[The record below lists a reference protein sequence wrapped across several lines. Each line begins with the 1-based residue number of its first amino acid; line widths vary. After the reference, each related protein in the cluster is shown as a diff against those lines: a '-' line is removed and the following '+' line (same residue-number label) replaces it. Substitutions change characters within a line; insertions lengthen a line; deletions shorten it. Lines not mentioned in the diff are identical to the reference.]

1 MKVAGIDLS
10 TFAVDIV
17 TIDDDSGQVEWVR
30 YPLNGSDAFDR
41 TRTVAAVMPGRAHS
55 FWNDIFAVGIE
66 EPAGRNP
73 GFAFR
78 VQGSVIAM
86 IPADKLVEK
95 WMPSQWRKRV
105 GLKGN
110 ATKADVYA
118 FAARE
123 HRPGYWGQRIPATS
137 YTTEGYSGATGL
149 VWPQDACD
157 AYCIAL
163 ATRGAIETEAAA

>member
-17 TIDDDSGQVEWVR
+17 TIDDDTGRVEWTR
-30 YPLNGSDAFDR
+30 HTLAGDDAFDR

-55 FWNDIFAVGIE
+55 FWDDILAVGIE

-78 VQGSVIAM
+78 VQGAVLSM

-95 WMPSQWRKRV
+95 WMPSQWRKRI
-105 GLKGN
+105 GLAGN
-110 ATKADVYA
+110 ATKTEVQAWSWNELLEPRNLPDTQRSMYRREI
-118 FAARE
+118 AA
-123 HRPGYWGQRIPATS
+123 
-137 YTTEGYSGATGL
+137 
-149 VWPQDACD
+149 WPFDACD

-163 ATRGAIETEAAA
+163 ATRQAIETEAAA